1 MVPKVVPFDCVSV
14 NKLGIPIKFSK
25 LSNVPNASKAAS
37 QKLVPIKAGKSY
49 FLANRTLQTEFSN
62 ALNRNGKI
70 SNKLFEF
77 LNDSFAVKRAN

>member
-1 MVPKVVPFDCVSV
+1 MTPVYVVPKILFL
-14 NKLGIPIKFSK
+14 NRTIKISK
-25 LSNVPNASKAAS
+25 LSNVSNAPNAANRKR
-37 QKLVPIKAGKSY
+37 VPIKAGKSY

-77 LNDSFAVKRAN
+77 LNDSFAVKR